1 VRKHVRSRLT
11 YMCADPSPPSHG
23 QESGVHP
30 TLSAPESTPE
40 QQHSNDTSLAPSK
53 DPVRSRNPLNP
64 QNCGASMQS
73 AQKCARCELRGAVR
87 RGMRKQNTVWLP
99 ASACHPPLCAQP
111 ARNSRSRTRTPPG
124 TISRSEISVRSGLPR
139 SQSPSAQSPSPL
151 SYALPL
157 PPLPRCRV
165 SRLAV
170 PSARR
175 AELPPCQHWAAPQ
188 RIHARG
194 EGGERG
200 SAIRPPTPRPASP
213 RWVLPQDAPPPPP
226 AASRPTLARPHRS
239 PSPMR
244 CHPLVVLDRRKKPPR
259 RPVAKPAQ
267 KKKRE

>member
-1 VRKHVRSRLT
+1 
-11 YMCADPSPPSHG
+11 
-23 QESGVHP
+23 
-30 TLSAPESTPE
+30 LSAPESTPE

-200 SAIRPPTPRPASP
+200 SAIRPRARLTAAARTPSPFFSFSFLFLRRLRDGATGWLFSSVEYYEWVTPHRRRRAVWARECGARGCRRRRRRVLRQHPSP
-213 RWVLPQDAPPPPP
+213 RA
-226 AASRPTLARPHRS
+226 
-239 PSPMR
+239 
-244 CHPLVVLDRRKKPPR
+244 
-259 RPVAKPAQ
+259 
-267 KKKRE
+267 